1 MHSYD
6 TTTPIIKH
14 MDTQA
19 MTLGGET
26 PTDIQAQR
34 DRIPDVKRKET
45 TVLTESLRKELKE
58 LINEV
63 LDERET
69 QFSYTPSTS
78 DYSFDLYD
86 QNISIN
92 TEGTDVITFT

>member
-1 MHSYD
+1 
-6 TTTPIIKH
+6 

-19 MTLGGET
+19 MTFGGET

-45 TVLTESLRKELKE
+45 TVLTDSLRKELKD

-63 LDERET
+63 LDERQLQISNT
-69 QFSYTPSTS
+69 TVTS
-78 DYSFDLYD
+78 QDYSYNLFDQDL
-86 QNISIN
+86 SIN

>member
-1 MHSYD
+1 
-6 TTTPIIKH
+6 
-14 MDTQA
+14 
-19 MTLGGET
+19 MTFGGET

-45 TVLTESLRKELKE
+45 TVLTDSLRKELKD

-63 LDERET
+63 LDERQLQISNT
-69 QFSYTPSTS
+69 TVTS
-78 DYSFDLYD
+78 QDYSYNLFDQDL
-86 QNISIN
+86 SIN

>member
-1 MHSYD
+1 
-6 TTTPIIKH
+6 

-45 TVLTESLRKELKE
+45 TVLTESLRKELKD

-63 LDERET
+63 LDERELQISNT
-69 QFSYTPSTS
+69 TVTPQ
-78 DYSFDLYD
+78 DYSYNLFDQD
-86 QNISIN
+86 ISIN

>member
-1 MHSYD
+1 
-6 TTTPIIKH
+6 
-14 MDTQA
+14 
-19 MTLGGET
+19 MTFGGET

-45 TVLTESLRKELKE
+45 TVLTDSLRKELKD

-63 LDERET
+63 LDER
-69 QFSYTPSTS
+69 QLQISNTS
-78 DYSFDLYD
+78 VTSQDYSYNLFDQDL
-86 QNISIN
+86 SIN

>member
-1 MHSYD
+1 
-6 TTTPIIKH
+6 

-19 MTLGGET
+19 MTFGGET

-45 TVLTESLRKELKE
+45 TVLTDSLRKELKD

-63 LDERET
+63 LDERELRISNT
-69 QFSYTPSTS
+69 TVTPQ
-78 DYSFDLYD
+78 DYSYNLFDQDL
-86 QNISIN
+86 SIN

>member
-1 MHSYD
+1 MHLYD

-14 MDTQA
+14 M
-19 MTLGGET
+19 E
-26 PTDIQAQR
+26 P
-34 DRIPDVKRKET
+34 
-45 TVLTESLRKELKE
+45 VLTDSLRKELKD

-63 LDERET
+63 LDERELQISNT
-69 QFSYTPSTS
+69 TVTPK
-78 DYSFDLYD
+78 DYPYDLFD

>member
-1 MHSYD
+1 
-6 TTTPIIKH
+6 

-19 MTLGGET
+19 MTFGGET

-58 LINEV
+58 FNDPLEYNIQ
-63 LDERET
+63 L
-69 QFSYTPSTS
+69 
-78 DYSFDLYD
+78 LYR
-86 QNISIN
+86 
-92 TEGTDVITFT
+92 

>member
-1 MHSYD
+1 
-6 TTTPIIKH
+6 
-14 MDTQA
+14 
-19 MTLGGET
+19 MTFGGET

-63 LDERET
+63 LDERKYIIMQEER
-69 QFSYTPSTS
+69 
-78 DYSFDLYD
+78 
-86 QNISIN
+86 N
-92 TEGTDVITFT
+92 E

>member
-1 MHSYD
+1 
-6 TTTPIIKH
+6 
-14 MDTQA
+14 
-19 MTLGGET
+19 MTFGGET

-45 TVLTESLRKELKE
+45 TVLTDSLRKELKD

-63 LDERET
+63 LDERELRIGNT
-69 QFSYTPSTS
+69 TVTPQ
-78 DYSFDLYD
+78 DYSYNLFDQDL
-86 QNISIN
+86 SIN

>member
-1 MHSYD
+1 
-6 TTTPIIKH
+6 

-19 MTLGGET
+19 MTFGGET

-45 TVLTESLRKELKE
+45 TVLTDSLRKELKD

-63 LDERET
+63 LDERELQIGNT
-69 QFSYTPSTS
+69 TVTPQ
-78 DYSFDLYD
+78 DYSYNLFDQDL
-86 QNISIN
+86 SIN

>member
-1 MHSYD
+1 
-6 TTTPIIKH
+6 

-26 PTDIQAQR
+26 PTDIQSQR

-45 TVLTESLRKELKE
+45 TVLTDSLRKELKD

-63 LDERET
+63 LDERQLQISNT
-69 QFSYTPSTS
+69 TVTS
-78 DYSFDLYD
+78 QDYSYNLFDQDL
-86 QNISIN
+86 SIN